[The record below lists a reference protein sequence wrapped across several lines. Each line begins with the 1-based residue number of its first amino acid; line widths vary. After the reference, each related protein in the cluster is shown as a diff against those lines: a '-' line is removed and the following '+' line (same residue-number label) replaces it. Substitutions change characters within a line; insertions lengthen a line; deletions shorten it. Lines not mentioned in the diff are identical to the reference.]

1 MMGRPEAK
9 EEVKAFLGEGTEF
22 KGLLSFEGT
31 VRIDGKFEGE
41 VVSKDTLIL
50 GESAILNAEISIGT
64 IIVRGKMTG
73 NIIAANKIEIRS
85 KGEVIGNIRTPLL
98 FVEENAVL
106 DGKCEMIKKDK
117 KLTILP
123 TKDSGGSEPK
133 MTSAIAS

>member
-1 MMGRPEAK
+1 MMGRAEAK

-41 VVSKDTLIL
+41 VVSKDILIL

-73 NIIAANKIEIRS
+73 NIVAANKIEIRS

-123 TKDSGGSEPK
+123 TKESSGSEPR
-133 MTSAIAS
+133 TPAVAS

>member
-1 MMGRPEAK
+1 MMGRAEAK

-22 KGLLSFEGT
+22 KGLLSFEGM

-73 NIIAANKIEIRS
+73 NIVAANKIEIRS

-123 TKDSGGSEPK
+123 TKESSGSEPR
-133 MTSAIAS
+133 TPAVAS

>member
-1 MMGRPEAK
+1 MMGRAEAK

-73 NIIAANKIEIRS
+73 NIVAANKIEIRS

-123 TKDSGGSEPK
+123 TKENSGSEPR
-133 MTSAIAS
+133 TPAVAS